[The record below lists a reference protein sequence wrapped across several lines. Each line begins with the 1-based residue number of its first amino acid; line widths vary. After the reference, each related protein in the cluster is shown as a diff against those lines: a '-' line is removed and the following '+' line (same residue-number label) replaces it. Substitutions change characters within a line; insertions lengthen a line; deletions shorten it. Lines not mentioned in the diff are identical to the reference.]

1 MNLPSMWPRGG
12 GPLRWLRAHS
22 RQLLPTAVAVIC
34 LVLASAWNRWRWR
47 LTTRQAMRPRQRSR
61 RPSFESLRHL
71 PREGRALLEGAVCLA
86 RSAVTQYAVNPTS
99 VIEER
104 VVIAMVGLPARGKSY
119 LSKSIVR
126 YLNFVG
132 CPARLFNAGSRRR
145 DAGLAGSGAAFFD
158 AANEDAAAQ
167 REEIAMDTLEE
178 LLRCLRVGEM

>member
-1 MNLPSMWPRGG
+1 
-12 GPLRWLRAHS
+12 
-22 RQLLPTAVAVIC
+22 
-34 LVLASAWNRWRWR
+34 
-47 LTTRQAMRPRQRSR
+47 MRPRQRSR

-71 PREGRALLEGAVCLA
+71 PREGRALLAGAVCLA

-178 LLRCLRVGEM
+178 LLRCLRVGDM